1 VLAREKKRQSVVA
14 PTVYLIDNDEP
25 TGRALGR
32 LMRAAGFDSAWF
44 SSVDDFLQL
53 DIKEH
58 DACVVTDVHMP
69 GVSALALPSVLRKR
83 GIDIPVIFLT
93 ADYSSATR
101 EQIHKAGGRG
111 YFRKPVD
118 DHALID
124 MIRWTSKER

>member
-1 VLAREKKRQSVVA
+1 VLARENNKQSVVTL
-14 PTVYLIDNDEP
+14 TVYIIDNDKP
-25 TGRALGR
+25 TSRALGR
-32 LMRAAGFDSAWF
+32 LMRAAGFHSVLF
-44 SSVDDFLQL
+44 TSVDGFLQSG
-53 DIKEH
+53 IEKH
-58 DACVVTDVHMP
+58 NACVVTDVHMP